1 MSKLLHAMVSALNG
15 KKSSAGQPYAGVF
28 SVVHGK
34 RGSLEKL
41 GTRSANAKCAGECT
55 CRCCK

>member
-1 MSKLLHAMVSALNG
+1 MSRFLRMATAQMQS
-15 KKSSAGQPYAGVF
+15 QPGVGVF

-41 GTRSANAKCAGECT
+41 GTRAANTKCSGECT

>member
-1 MSKLLHAMVSALNG
+1 MSNLMRAMVSVLSGAP
-15 KKSSAGQPYAGVF
+15 KASSKPRVDVF

-41 GTRSANAKCAGECT
+41 GTRAANTKCAGECT
-55 CRCCK
+55 CRCG

>member
-1 MSKLLHAMVSALNG
+1 MSKLLRAMALALSG
-15 KKSSAGQPYAGVF
+15 KTSSAEQPRVGVF

-41 GTRSANAKCAGECT
+41 GTRAANTKCAGECT

>member
-1 MSKLLHAMVSALNG
+1 MDGRMRKIPISTTKQISTKVHV
-15 KKSSAGQPYAGVF
+15 GVF

-34 RGSLEKL
+34 HGSLEKL
-41 GTRSANAKCAGECT
+41 GTRAANTKCAGECT

>member
-1 MSKLLHAMVSALNG
+1 MSKLLRMAASAFG
-15 KKSSAGQPYAGVF
+15 KMSDVPQARVGVF

-34 RGSLEKL
+34 SGSLEKL
-41 GTRSANAKCAGECT
+41 GTRAANTKCAGECT

>member
-1 MSKLLHAMVSALNG
+1 MGMLIRAMASIFGGASNAASNSRVG
-15 KKSSAGQPYAGVF
+15 IF

-41 GTRSANAKCAGECT
+41 GSRAANTKCAGECT
-55 CRCCK
+55 CKCG

>member
-1 MSKLLHAMVSALNG
+1 MGRFLGVLASALG
-15 KKSSAGQPYAGVF
+15 GQKQDLSKPHVGFF

-41 GTRSANAKCAGECT
+41 GTRMADTKCAGKCGG
-55 CRCCK
+55 RCK

>member
-1 MSKLLHAMVSALNG
+1 MNKLMRMVATAFSN
-15 KKSSAGQPYAGVF
+15 KTSSASQPRVGVF

-34 RGSLEKL
+34 RGLFEKL
-41 GTRSANAKCAGECT
+41 GTRAANTKCAGECT

>member
-1 MSKLLHAMVSALNG
+1 MSKLLRMVASAFSG
-15 KKSSAGQPYAGVF
+15 KTPNAQQSRVGVF

-41 GTRSANAKCAGECT
+41 GTRAANTKCAGECT

>member
-1 MSKLLHAMVSALNG
+1 MGRLFGVLALALSGQKQGSSKPHVG
-15 KKSSAGQPYAGVF
+15 FF

-41 GTRSANAKCAGECT
+41 GTHAANTKCAGQCT
-55 CRCCK
+55 CRCG

>member
-1 MSKLLHAMVSALNG
+1 MSKLLHAMASVF
-15 KKSSAGQPYAGVF
+15 SSKQSSTERLRVGVF

-41 GTRSANAKCAGECT
+41 GTRSANTKCAGECT